1 MADYTLSA
9 KATFDGSNFNKGV
22 KGSAAALEGFRT
34 KSAAVASAVG
44 NIAAGVFSKA
54 ASAISASVDS
64 AVSRVD
70 TLNNFPKVM
79 ENLGYSFDDAAAAS
93 QKMSDRLS
101 GLPTKLDDMT
111 SGVQR
116 LVPSVQNVG
125 RATDIMLAFN
135 DAVLAGAAPVE
146 VQGAA
151 LEQFSQGVAKGRFEL
166 EEWRSICTAMPGQM
180 DQMAKSMLGASA
192 GQQDL
197 YEALKNGNVSMQDF
211 LDTLV
216 RLDAEGGEGFASFQQ
231 QAEDGV
237 AGIGTAMANAK
248 NSVTKGV
255 AGIIQ
260 ALGVENIV
268 GVIDGAKSRI
278 TEAFAAVADGI
289 ETFKG
294 RIEMNGAAQSLS
306 DAFSTLSQAASDLG
320 GAIGGIVGAIL
331 GVPPGTDPAIAAADA
346 LKAALD
352 AAKPVLDAVADAFSW
367 LKDNASAAAP
377 FVAAIAAGFL
387 AFRVVQGVA
396 GFVSAFSAALSGVS
410 AAAAPPSAA
419 LGKIGGA
426 ATMSAPQII
435 ALGGAIALVGAGVL
449 LAAAGLSLLAFSAIQ
464 LAEAGPG
471 AVLAMVGLVAAIAGL
486 ALGASAVGPALTAGA
501 VGIGVFGAAVLMVG
515 AGIALACAGMALLA
529 TQLPVISQHGAS
541 AAVGIA
547 ALGAGMLA
555 FAPGAIVAGA
565 GMLVLAAGL
574 LAAGAASLVLGAGI
588 LLVGAG
594 LTVAALGAT
603 LLASQLPTIAA
614 HGAAAGAAL
623 AVLGAASLVASPGL
637 AAAGIAAA
645 AFGIGMAAAAV
656 AVAAVAVAIV
666 AASAA
671 VMLFGTALMVA
682 GAGCGVLSAF
692 LPGIAA
698 SGAAAGASLAVLAA
712 GMAALGAGA
721 IVAGAGIAVLGA
733 GVIVAAA
740 GVTAFGVA
748 VTVAAAGV
756 TLMGAGMMV
765 LATATMLLAAGVV
778 VAASGITAMA
788 AALPTVAS
796 SAPGAAAG
804 IAAFAAAALAATAG
818 LAAGTPAL
826 AAYAAAATTAAAGV
840 TAAAAGTMMIGSGLM
855 VVAVAAPAA
864 ASGLSALAS
873 AASAAAPVLAAAAPS
888 LVAASAASAQAASGF
903 ATAAAAAVVLSAAFA
918 SSASAAESM
927 ASSFASASAAIA
939 SGMAAA
945 SAAVAAFSAMASA
958 SLSALVVEVQA
969 AMVAFTREMSQQST
983 LAMQMFVLAV
993 RSGSDRAVAVVS
1005 ALPGR
1010 IRGALGNLSGMLVS
1024 SGRALMNGFAAGI
1037 RSGFAQAI
1045 SAAQSGMAQLRAYFP
1060 FSPAKKGPFS
1070 GRGYTTYSGAALVG
1084 GLAEGMEDNA
1094 AAPLAA
1100 MEGIG
1105 RAVSESAWE
1114 HGYHAAVDYS
1124 DGLASGFEGSQQAAA
1139 GVADD
1144 ADAELQRYIDD
1155 MIAGYRERSHEAKKA
1170 STELADALWG
1180 PFAQSIAAMEKA
1192 RPELGGVYDS
1202 MKKLEAAGYTLDEY
1216 ADRLDEVASG
1226 AAEADDEF
1234 SALRGSIGSTVAE
1247 MREWQSMYRLKDDL
1261 VNDMAVA
1268 ESWGGS
1274 LSKLFAKTGV
1284 RYSKAFVDRI
1294 VEGGEDYR
1302 EAVAQ
1307 MADMSEQEVQKMVDC
1322 FDDLA
1327 RAEREQEIN
1336 QRSLYVNSLKYLD
1349 TTKPQDWLLDF
1360 RETCLDV
1367 KEAVYS
1373 DAGLSKAFEMAGYSI
1388 EQCASD
1394 IRGMDVTMDDFVSGV
1409 QGFVADVSN
1418 GFDQMTKHGKTSLDE
1433 WERNLRL
1440 NMAESKAYAENL
1452 QKVFAKIPESID
1464 SEAFRKAV
1472 YEGGFDKWGQV
1483 VADMAGKSADQIA
1496 DYVKLFNES
1505 VFEGQ
1510 QSALEQFQ
1518 ALSPGDKVVE
1528 SLIAGIEAGK
1538 GQIAESVGQALD
1550 EGVMLL
1556 AENSEALAAPVG
1568 QAISQAI
1575 ASGTVAE
1582 SASLAVS
1589 SLAAKMGEGFA
1600 ANSEP
1605 LNAGVS
1611 AAMKSGIDAAGS
1623 FEAAFFDVG
1632 VMMSN
1637 GIASGIS
1644 SRIDAI
1650 AAAAAAVVRRAIAA
1664 AKAEAAIASPSR
1676 VMRDQVGAMLPAG
1689 MAVGIERDGKYAVEA
1704 MEGVAA
1710 GVVGAAEGTALEF
1723 APAGGYGFR
1732 LGAPVAGGYGKDSG
1746 YRHYDGDVYNITV
1759 RDDRD
1764 IDALQRAM
1772 NRNNDKKMRAEGLA

>member
-22 KGSAAALEGFRT
+22 KGSAAALEGFRA

-44 NIAAGVFSKA
+44 NIAASAFSKA
-54 ASAISASVDS
+54 ASAISSSIDS

-79 ENLGYSFDDAAAAS
+79 EGLGYSLDAASEAS

-116 LVPSVQNVG
+116 LVPSVKDVG

-151 LEQFSQGVAKGRFEL
+151 LEQFSQGVAKGKFEL

-231 QAEDGV
+231 QAETGA

-248 NSVTKGV
+248 NAVTKGV

-260 ALGVENIV
+260 ALGAENIV
-268 GVIDGAKSRI
+268 AVIDGAKSRI
-278 TEAFAAVADGI
+278 TEAFGAVADGI
-289 ETFKG
+289 ETFKA
-294 RIEMNGAAQSLS
+294 RMELNGASQELA
-306 DAFSTLSQAASDLG
+306 DALAGISQAASDAG
-320 GAIGGIVGAIL
+320 AAIGDIVGAIL
-331 GVPPGTDPAIAAADA
+331 GVPAGTDPAIAAADA

-352 AAKPVLDAVADAFSW
+352 AARPVIDAVKDAMAW
-367 LKDNASAAAP
+367 LKDNAANAAP
-377 FVAAIAAGFL
+377 FVAALAAGFL
-387 AFRVVQGVA
+387 AFKVVQGVA
-396 GFVSAFSAALSGVS
+396 GFVSSFSD
-410 AAAAPPSAA
+410 A
-419 LGKIGGA
+419 LGGLPAMAEPATSAMGKVGGA
-426 ATMSAPQII
+426 ASMSAMQII
-435 ALGGAIALVGAGVL
+435 ALGGAVALVGAGVL
-449 LAAAGLSLLAFSAIQ
+449 LAAGGLTLLAFSAIQ
-464 LAEAGPG
+464 LAAAGPG
-471 AVLAMVGLVAAIAGL
+471 AVFAMVGLVAAIGAL
-486 ALGASAVGPALTAGA
+486 AWGASAVGPALTAGA
-501 VGIGVFGAAVLMVG
+501 VGIAAFGAAVLMVG
-515 AGIALACAGMALLA
+515 AGIGLACAGMSLLA
-529 TQLPVISQHGAS
+529 AQLPVISEHGAS
-541 AAVGIA
+541 AAVGMA
-547 ALGAGMLA
+547 ALGAGLLA
-555 FAPGAIVAGA
+555 FAPGA
-565 GMLVLAAGL
+565 L
-574 LAAGAASLVLGAGI
+574 LAGAA
-588 LLVGAG
+588 
-594 LTVAALGAT
+594 VAALG
-603 LLASQLPTIAA
+603 
-614 HGAAAGAAL
+614 
-623 AVLGAASLVASPGL
+623 V
-637 AAAGIAAA
+637 
-645 AFGIGMAAAAV
+645 GMAAAAV
-656 AVAAVAVAIV
+656 GVAAVAVAVV
-666 AASAA
+666 AAAAA
-671 VMLFGTALMVA
+671 VALFGAALMVA
-682 GAGCGVLSAF
+682 GAGCAVVSAF
-692 LPGIAA
+692 LPAIAA

-712 GMAALGAGA
+712 GMAVLGAGSL
-721 IVAGAGIAVLGA
+721 VAGAGIAVLGA
-733 GVIVAAA
+733 GLVVAAA
-740 GVTAFGVA
+740 GMVAFGAA

-756 TLMGAGMMV
+756 TLLGAGMAV
-765 LATATMLLAAGVV
+765 LAAATMMLAAGVM
-778 VAASGITAMA
+778 VAATGMTAMA
-788 AALPTVAS
+788 SALPTIAS
-796 SAPGAAAG
+796 AAPGAAAG
-804 IAAFAAAALAATAG
+804 LTAFAAAAVAALGGLTAG
-818 LAAGTPAL
+818 APAL
-826 AAYAAAATTAAAGV
+826 AAYAAAAVAAAAGV
-840 TAAAAGTMMIGSGLM
+840 TASAAGTMMLASGLM
-855 VVAVAAPAA
+855 VVAAASPAA

-873 AASAAAPVLAAAAPS
+873 AAASAAPVLAASAPS
-888 LVAASAASAQAASGF
+888 LLAASAASAQAASGF
-903 ATAAAAAVVLSAAFA
+903 AV
-918 SSASAAESM
+918 
-927 ASSFASASAAIA
+927 
-939 SGMAAA
+939 AAA
-945 SAAVAAFSAMASA
+945 SAAVLAASFASASVSAAAMAAAFAAASEAVSAGMAAATASVLAFVAAASAAFSA
-958 SLSALVVEVQA
+958 LVAAVQA
-969 AMVAFTREMSQQST
+969 AMAAFTREMSQQSV
-983 LAMQMFVLAV
+983 LAMQMFVNAIKA
-993 RSGSDRAVAVVS
+993 GANQAVAVVS

-1010 IRGALGNLSGMLVS
+1010 IRGALGNLSGMLVP
-1024 SGRALMNGFAAGI
+1024 SGRALIGGFAAGI
-1037 RSGFAQAI
+1037 RSGFSQAI
-1045 SAAQSGMAQLRAYFP
+1045 AAAQSGMAQLRAYFP

-1070 GRGYTTYSGAALVG
+1070 GRGYTTYSGAALIDG
-1084 GLAEGMEDNA
+1084 FADGIEGNA
-1094 AAPLAA
+1094 AAPLSA
-1100 MEGIG
+1100 MEGVG

-1124 DGLASGFEGSQQAAA
+1124 DGLASGFQESAPAVEQAAE
-1139 GVADD
+1139 D
-1144 ADAELQRYIDD
+1144 ADAEFQKYVDD
-1155 MIAGYRERSHEAKKA
+1155 MIAGYRERSHEAKKT
-1170 STELADALWG
+1170 STELAEALWG
-1180 PFAQSIAAMEKA
+1180 PFAQSVAAIEKT
-1192 RPELGGVYDS
+1192 RPELGGVYHS

-1216 ADRLDEVASG
+1216 ADRLGKVSSG
-1226 AAEADDEF
+1226 AEEADEEF
-1234 SALRGSIGSTVAE
+1234 AALRDSIGSTVAE
-1247 MREWQSMYRLKDDL
+1247 MREWNSMYKLKDDL
-1261 VNDMAVA
+1261 VNDMGAA
-1268 ESWGGS
+1268 ESWSGS

-1394 IRGMDVTMDDFVSGV
+1394 IRGMNVTMDDFVSGV

-1440 NMAESKAYAENL
+1440 NMAESKAYSENL
-1452 QKVFAKIPESID
+1452 QSVFAKIPESID

-1483 VADMAGKSADQIA
+1483 MADMAGKSADQIA

-1505 VFEGQ
+1505 MFEGQ

-1518 ALSPGDKVVE
+1518 ALSPGDKVVN
-1528 SLIAGIEAGK
+1528 SLVEGIKAGK
-1538 GQIAESVGQALD
+1538 DQIAESMGQALD

-1556 AENSEALAAPVG
+1556 AENSEALAEPMG

-1582 SASLAVS
+1582 SAAVAVS
-1589 SLAAKMGEGFA
+1589 TLAAKMGEGFA
-1600 ANSEP
+1600 ANAGP
-1605 LNAGVS
+1605 VNAGVS
-1611 AAMKSGIDAAGS
+1611 AAMESGLDAAGS

-1632 VMMSN
+1632 AMASN
-1637 GIASGIS
+1637 GIAAGIS

-1650 AAAAAAVVRRAIAA
+1650 ASAAASVVRAAIAA
-1664 AKAEAAIASPSR
+1664 AQAEAAIASPSK
-1676 VMRDQVGAMLPAG
+1676 VMRDEVGAMLPAG
-1689 MAVGIERDGKYAVEA
+1689 MAVGIERDGKYAVAA
-1704 MEGVAA
+1704 MEGVAE
-1710 GVVGAAEGTALEF
+1710 GVVGAAEGTALGF

-1732 LGAPVAGGYGKDSG
+1732 LGAQVAGGYGKDAG